1 MNSSSGISAIR
12 WVMVAVGLVLGVALI
27 SRGSVLIGG
36 LVTVLAV
43 LRAVMLLAM
52 HRRQAAWSKGAAT
65 PGRAGGAGGA
75 AAGSRSARLE
85 QLGRREVG
93 IAAAAIGV
101 GVDELQREM
110 GGGRSIADVARSR
123 GVAPDTVVN
132 AIVIDAAAVIDR
144 VGRGG
149 RRAGRQGAAGRPRLQ
164 TWATTFVN
172 RAGAGL
178 TGEPR
183 P

>member
-65 PGRAGGAGGA
+65 PASAGGP

-132 AIVIDAAAVIDR
+132 AVVTDAAAVIDR